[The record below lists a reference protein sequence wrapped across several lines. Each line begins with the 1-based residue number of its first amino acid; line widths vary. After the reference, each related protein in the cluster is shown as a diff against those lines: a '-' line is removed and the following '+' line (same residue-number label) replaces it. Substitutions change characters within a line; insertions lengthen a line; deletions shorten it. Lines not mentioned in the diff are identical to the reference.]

1 MTVAPLSTI
10 GIIGGGQLGRMLA
23 IAAAQL
29 GYNCHI
35 YAPDER
41 CPAAD
46 VAVRW
51 THGAYDDADALA
63 QFAGQVD
70 IVTYEFENI
79 PFEPVAA
86 LAKICP
92 VSPNPKALQI
102 AQDRALE
109 KSFVDGLGART
120 APWAEVDS
128 LEDLEQ
134 AITRIGTPAILKTRR
149 NGYDGKGQARIRS
162 AGDAGAAWQ
171 AIGGYP
177 ALLEGFVHFEH
188 EFSIIVARSADG
200 GTVSWDPPEN
210 VHADGILDTSTV
222 PAHADILA
230 QTGGARSLALRVAEE
245 LDYVGVLTFEFF
257 AGSDGPVFNEMAP
270 RVHNSGHWT
279 IEGAVTSQFENHIR
293 AICGLP
299 LGSTTLTAPCVE
311 MRNLIGEQANDW
323 ATILADPT
331 AHLHLYGKR
340 IPRPGRK
347 MGHVTRVG
355 FGTTVA

>member
-1 MTVAPLSTI
+1 MTIPPLSTI

-23 IAAAQL
+23 VAAAQL

-46 VAVRW
+46 VAVAW
-51 THGAYDDADALA
+51 TRAAYDDIEALRR
-63 QFAGQVD
+63 FAGEVD
-70 IVTYEFENI
+70 IITYEFENI

-86 LAKICP
+86 LTPLKP
-92 VSPNPKALQI
+92 VAPTPEALRI
-102 AQDRALE
+102 AQDRAFE
-109 KSFVDGLGART
+109 KSFVDRLGART
-120 APWAEVDS
+120 APWAAVDS

-134 AITRIGTPAILKTRR
+134 ALARIGAPAILKTRR
-149 NGYDGKGQARIRS
+149 DGYDGKGQTRIF
-162 AGDAGAAWQ
+162 DAGVARDAWAAINGRP
-171 AIGGYP
+171 AI
-177 ALLEGFVHFEH
+177 LEGFVHFEH

-200 GTVSWDPPEN
+200 NTVSWDPPEN
-210 VHADGILDTSTV
+210 IHRDGILDTSTV
-222 PAHADILA
+222 PAHASILE
-230 QTGGARSLALRVAEE
+230 QVEEARALALRVAGE
-245 LDYVGVLTFEFF
+245 LNYVGVLTFEFF
-257 AGSDGPVFNEMAP
+257 AGDDGPVFNEMAP

-299 LGSTTLTAPCVE
+299 LGSTALVAPRVE

-323 ATILADPT
+323 AAILSDPA

-340 IPRPGRK
+340 VPRPGRK

-355 FGTTVA
+355 